1 MARIS
6 QTASR
11 QIDDLVDYYL
21 SLDRLEATNLRNA
34 IATVLAKI
42 DRPRTRFRNFPAS
55 YSSLSE
61 LNMLWI
67 KQHVYWIGCIRD
79 SNGVMVVANVIYERA
94 NIPSR
99 VQPFNEATYRWL
111 S

>member
-1 MARIS
+1 
-6 QTASR
+6 
-11 QIDDLVDYYL
+11 
-21 SLDRLEATNLRNA
+21 
-34 IATVLAKI
+34 
-42 DRPRTRFRNFPAS
+42 
-55 YSSLSE
+55 
-61 LNMLWI
+61 MLWI

>member
-21 SLDRLEATNLRNA
+21 SLDRLEAATNLRNA

-61 LNMLWI
+61 
-67 KQHVYWIGCIRD
+67 
-79 SNGVMVVANVIYERA
+79 
-94 NIPSR
+94 
-99 VQPFNEATYRWL
+99 
-111 S
+111 